1 MKKSLLLASVA
12 CLFAVNAQAAD
23 IAPYVSAKAKFAG
36 IKAERK
42 QTSPFPDKAKLS
54 DSVFG
59 YNLAAGAGI
68 KMEEGVLRLE
78 LEYAQNDDAE
88 KTIAGEKAKFESYA
102 VFANAYFDFNTNSAF
117 RPYVG
122 IGFGG
127 SKVKFGNKSENEF
140 AYNYNVGVSYLMND
154 NAALDLGYRFASYA
168 NFEEEITGPGTYQ
181 KIEYK
186 AHANEIMLG
195 VRFSF

>member
-12 CLFAVNAQAAD
+12 YLFAINAQAAD
-23 IAPYVSAKAKFAG
+23 IKPYVSAKAKFAG
-36 IKAERK
+36 IRAEAE
-42 QTSPFPDKAKLS
+42 QTSPIHAKAKLN

-68 KMEEGVLRLE
+68 KMEEGILRFE
-78 LEYAQNDDAE
+78 LEYTSNDDAE
-88 KTIAGEKAKFESYA
+88 KTINGVKGKFESYA
-102 VFANAYFDFNTNSAF
+102 VFANAYFDFDTNSAF

-127 SKVKFGNKSENEF
+127 SKVKFGNKSKNEI
-140 AYNYNVGVSYLMND
+140 AYNYSAGVGYLIND
-154 NAALDLGYRFASYA
+154 NTALDLGYRFTSYA
-168 NFEEEITGPGTYQ
+168 DFDEEKKGVPYQ

-186 AHANEIMLG
+186 AYANEIMLG

>member
-12 CLFAVNAQAAD
+12 CIFAVNAQAAD
-23 IAPYVSAKAKFAG
+23 FKPYVSAKAKFAG
-36 IKAERK
+36 IRAEVE
-42 QTSPFPDKAKLS
+42 QTSPVHVKDKLN

-88 KTIAGEKAKFESYA
+88 KTIAGVKGVFESYA
-102 VFANAYFDFNTNSAF
+102 IFANAYFDFNTNTAF

-122 IGFGG
+122 IGLGG

-140 AYNYNVGVSYLMND
+140 AYNYSLGVNYLVND
-154 NAALDLGYRFASYA
+154 NVALDLGYRFASYA
-168 NFEEEITGPGTYQ
+168 NFDEETRVGALYQ
-181 KIEYK
+181 KLEYK
-186 AHANEIMLG
+186 AHANELMLG